1 MLTLRLTVIGFT
13 LAVLSCGQPS
23 APVAQD
29 GGTPSPTRFK
39 DIIGPGAGLTKVTH
53 DTVTMTGNGTNA
65 VPLVSTGTFPNGV
78 RLDTSTS
85 DGAAPELDWIAHN
98 ADWVEGIDVAN
109 TPPARDFVSVARR
122 GSYSFEDGVC
132 NGTTT
137 LTSAAQGG
145 FSSVLVGKAISG
157 TNIVGGTTITAV
169 ASATSLTLSNT
180 CTTGTSLRFTVTDA
194 STYDIMYWKHR
205 GSLAPTVGFGVTPP
219 DGSYR
224 MQVAASD
231 SEPAMGTISARVG
244 PSQTGP
250 AIAVRDSTPNT
261 QWMVDSDFMMAS
273 PQGSHVSIKGVDS
286 NNNPLDLYNTAKT
299 NALGFWIGSNF
310 VHNFTSWVMGNGF
323 TATYNLEGD
332 SSGNLYALH
341 NMGVDGTLDATGA
354 CTLHSTLDSKGV
366 ATIEPTLVDTA
377 GIQDS
382 LIVGSSVGIAHTGD
396 GMALHFSNT
405 PATNN
410 YNTRIASVN
419 TAASPSFLNPK
430 LIFQVQAANTSGVG
444 SLVTLFEITNTG
456 PVCDNALDMTTHLI
470 HNVVDPVSAQDAATK
485 NYVDTHSSGGSTTP
499 TVSFAVSNAPPA
511 TVNVSTEGT
520 IDWIYIGTLNSLGTS
535 GAWLSSPGS
544 IHSKINGGRLY
555 KTLQGLPP
563 TSGTATAAQSTVAG
577 VAYSTTA
584 SDDQTG
590 AAISGGTQ
598 YNTLFTSSNGLV
610 GFGHLVRVDARPTQQ
625 VMRWYGTFFGTATST
640 WTVTVF
646 YRESGNTFTQTFT
659 QANTQQN
666 KLITITFT
674 GGIPGEDVTVS
685 VVVTAAPSTTASTA
699 VAAITI
705 APT

>member
-1 MLTLRLTVIGFT
+1 MLTLRLTIIGFA

-98 ADWVEGIDVAN
+98 ADWVEGVDVAN

-145 FSSVLVGKAISG
+145 FATLLVGKTITGS
-157 TNIVGGTTITAV
+157 NVPGGTTITAV

-205 GSLAPTVGFGVTPP
+205 GSLVPTVGFGVTPP

-231 SEPAMGTISARVG
+231 SENAMGTISARVG

-310 VHNFTSWVMGNGF
+310 VHSFTSWVMGNAF

-366 ATIEPTLVDTA
+366 ATIEPALVDTG

-444 SLVTLFEITNTG
+444 SLATEMEILNTG
-456 PVCDNALDMTTHLI
+456 PVCDNALDMNTHQI
-470 HNVVDPVSAQDAATK
+470 HNVVDPSVAQDAATK
-485 NYVDTHSSGGSTTP
+485 NYVDTHSSGGPTTP
-499 TVSFAVSNAPPA
+499 TASIVVGTAGA
-511 TVNVSTEGT
+511 TLNLSTEGT
-520 IDWIYIGTLNSLGTS
+520 IDWVYPGTINLGVGGLWQQAT
-535 GAWLSSPGS
+535 GS
-544 IHSKINGGRLY
+544 THGKARGGPLY
-555 KTLQGLPP
+555 MTFQGLPP
-563 TSGTATAAQSTVAG
+563 TSGAASTSIGTVAG
-577 VAYSTTA
+577 TTYSTTA

-590 AAISGGTQ
+590 SALSSTNCTTI
-598 YNTLFTSSNGLV
+598 FTSSNGLIN
-610 GFGHLVRVDARPTQQ
+610 FGHKVRVQARSTQQ
-625 VMRWYGTFFGTATST
+625 VMRWYGSYFGTVVST
-640 WTVTVF
+640 WTVTVT
-646 YRESGNTFTQTFT
+646 YAQSGNVFTQTFT
-659 QANTQQN
+659 QGNTQTN
-666 KLITITFT
+666 KMMTITFT
-674 GGIPGEDVTVS
+674 GGVPGEWVTVD
-685 VVVTAAPSTTASTA
+685 VLVTATTSTASTC
-699 VAAITI
+699 VFGITL